1 MFHICVAHKID
12 LKRCFYHLPT
22 KLYIMWIA
30 YKTIVF
36 KEVRRFARIWIQ
48 TIIPPVITTSLY
60 LLIFGGLMGSR
71 IGQMQGV
78 DYLHFIVPGIIL
90 MTVIMQSYANTVSSF
105 FMTKYNNSFEELLVS
120 PTPNWIILM
129 GYISG
134 GVSRGFCVGLAVTF
148 TISFFVEIRP
158 YSFSILIATFFLT
171 SIMFSLAGFINAL
184 FARTFDDVSIIP
196 NFVLLPLTYL
206 GGMFYSIDILPSFW
220 RGLSSF
226 NPIFYMMDSFRLGF
240 LGIGSVELWK
250 AFMVPLAMIL
260 LLVLIANYLLNRGVS
275 IKTE

>member
-1 MFHICVAHKID
+1 MFLIYVAHKID

-105 FMTKYNNSFEELLVS
+105 FMAKYNNSFEELLVS

-171 SIMFSLAGFINAL
+171 SIMFSLAGFINAV
-184 FARTFDDVSIIP
+184 FARTFDDVAIIP

-260 LLVLIANYLLNRGVS
+260 LLALIANYLLNRGVS

>member
-1 MFHICVAHKID
+1 
-12 LKRCFYHLPT
+12 
-22 KLYIMWIA
+22 MWIA
-30 YKTIVF
+30 YKTIVT
-36 KEVRRFARIWIQ
+36 KEILRFARIWVQ

-60 LLIFGGLMGSR
+60 LLIFGGLMGGR
-71 IGQMQGV
+71 IGQMQGI

-120 PTPNWIILM
+120 TTPNWVILM
-129 GYISG
+129 GFVSG
-134 GVSRGFCVGLAVTF
+134 GIARGFFVGLAVTF
-148 TISFFVEIRP
+148 TISFFVEIQT
-158 YSFSILIATFFLT
+158 YNLLIIAVTFLLT
-171 SIMFSLAGFINAL
+171 SVMFSLAGFINAI
-184 FARTFDDVSIIP
+184 FARTFDDISIVP

-220 RGLSSF
+220 RSLSAF
-226 NPIFYMMDSFRLGF
+226 NPIYYMMDAFRLGF

-250 AFMVPLAMIL
+250 AFLVPVIMIVILA
-260 LLVLIANYLLNRGVS
+260 LIANALLGRGVS